1 MQARRFST
9 AAIAASIFAV
19 FGTAAVHAYDYT
31 APVPIHTVVGF
42 DPTNGVVPFP
52 NNLLLSGTR
61 DLTLNIPV
69 ADPDDYGDPS
79 AAMNTLDG
87 FSTTAPWSLTF
98 SQPIDP
104 ESLRGGSSVRLF
116 EVKLT
121 GPGGGVTE
129 VVRELAS
136 PQEFVVAPA
145 PSDETGR
152 TVAIVPTQP
161 LRQLTSY
168 MAVVTDGVVDAGGR
182 KVRAA
187 LPYMFAERPDALC
200 VNGASTIPALAA
212 AQACALEPLRQLVNS
227 QEAAA
232 AAAGVDRASIVM
244 SWVATT
250 QGITPSLLAIR
261 ARAAQS
267 EAATLMVPTG
277 MTIGDIG
284 LGLPPVADIYIGA
297 ISLPYYLQAPSPTAP
312 LGPLTGFWKAAPG
325 AYVPPFDQAGLDP
338 DSTNVTFANPMPV
351 ETSTQ
356 KAPLLVTVPNEAS
369 GKTMPE
375 AGWPVVIFQHGIT
388 RNRTDMFAVAG
399 TLAAQGFAVVAMDL
413 PLHGITDTDNPLYV
427 GNTPLA
433 AMGVGERT
441 FDLDLQDNASGAPG
455 PDGQVDPSGT
465 YFINLTSLLTSR
477 DNLREGVADLLTLT
491 HSLDSARAGTQRF
504 DTARISFVGQSLGAI
519 VGGVLMAVEP
529 SISTAVLNVPGG
541 GIARL
546 LEASPTFGP
555 RIRAG
560 LEQAGLEPGTAAYD
574 SYFMATQTIID
585 SGDPVNYGAGNNTL
599 IPSKRILAQ
608 EVIGDGGDNPPDQ
621 VIPNRVAGAPLSG
634 TEPLLAAFDLAP
646 ISQTTQSADGVSGA
660 VRFLGGVHGS
670 LLDPGADPAVTV
682 EMQGEMASL
691 LATGG
696 TVVQVANPAVVQ
708 QPAEPQP

>member
-9 AAIAASIFAV
+9 AAIAASILVV
-19 FGTAAVHAYDYT
+19 FGTATVHAYDYT
-31 APVPIHTVVGF
+31 APVPLRTVVGF
-42 DPTNGVVPFP
+42 DPSKGVVPFP

-69 ADPDDYGDPS
+69 DDPTDFGDPT

-87 FSTTAPWSLTF
+87 FSTSAPWSLTF

-104 ESLRGGSSVRLF
+104 DSLVAGSSVRMF

-145 PSDETGR
+145 SSDDTGR
-152 TVAIVPTQP
+152 TIAIVPTQP

-168 MAVVTDGVVDAGGR
+168 MAVVTDGVTDAGGR
-182 KVRAA
+182 RVRAA
-187 LPYMFAERPDALC
+187 LPYMFAERPGPLC
-200 VNGASTIPALAA
+200 RNGASTLPALPAS
-212 AQACALEPLRQLVNS
+212 QACALEPLRQLVNS

-232 AAAGVDRASIVM
+232 AAAGVDKNSIVM

-250 QGITPSLLAIR
+250 QGITPSFLALR
-261 ARAAQS
+261 GKVAQS
-267 EAATLMVPTG
+267 DPADTIIAPTG
-277 MTIGDIG
+277 MTLGDLG
-284 LGLPPVADIYIGA
+284 LGLAPVADIYIGA
-297 ISLPYYLQAPSPTAP
+297 ISLPYYLQAPSPSHP

-338 DSTNVTFANPMPV
+338 DSTNVTFANPLPV
-351 ETSTQ
+351 ATSTQ
-356 KAPLLVTVPNEAS
+356 KAPLLLTVPNAAS
-369 GKTMPE
+369 GKTMP
-375 AGWPVVIFQHGIT
+375 ASGWPVVIFQHGIT

-399 TLAAQGFAVVAMDL
+399 TLAAQGFAVVSMDL
-413 PLHGITDTDNPLYV
+413 PLHGITDTSNPFYV

-433 AMGVGERT
+433 ALGVGERT
-441 FDLDLQDNASGAPG
+441 FDLDLQDNGTGAPG
-455 PDGQVDPSGT
+455 PDGELDPSGA

-491 HSLDSARAGTQRF
+491 HTLGSMRAGTQKIDGTRVG
-504 DTARISFVGQSLGAI
+504 FVGQSLGAI

-529 SISTAVLNVPGG
+529 SISTALLNVPGG

-560 LEQAGLEPGTAAYD
+560 LAQAGLEPGTPEYD
-574 SYFMATQTIID
+574 AYFMATQTIID
-585 SGDPVNYGAGNNTL
+585 SGDPINFGDNNGTL

-608 EVIGDGGDNPPDQ
+608 EVIGSGDNPPDQ

-634 TEPLLAAFDLAP
+634 TEPLIAAFGLAP
-646 ISQTTQSADGVSGA
+646 ISQSTQDADGIKGA
-660 VRFLGGVHGS
+660 VRFLDGTHGS
-670 LLDPGADPAVTV
+670 LLDPGASPAVTI

-691 LATGG
+691 LASGG

-708 QPAEPQP
+708 QPEPQP